1 MQAIRRRAATG
12 QDKVPG
18 TERSLGMNRERW
30 NLFLCSF
37 TILFVELVCIRWI
50 PAYIRYLGYFTN
62 FVLLGSFLGAG
73 LGILQSRRRIDL
85 VSFFPIVL
93 AGLVYVVS
101 TFRLQLIVNSPNE
114 VFFGITEKITVHGPE
129 SFFLLPLVFIV
140 VTLLFTLLG
149 QNLGRLL
156 TAVQPPLTAY
166 TIDIVGSIVGSAA
179 FALISFLG
187 TPPWVWFAIAAVAV
201 IALPQ
206 WGGPARI
213 GNALILAGIVVAVGV
228 LGRTS
233 DWSPY
238 YRIDIQRHPGPD
250 YSIFVNNIGHQG
262 MGPYAKIANNFYYA
276 TPFQTFHFP
285 RSARELIVGA
295 GSGSDVD
302 VALHR
307 GIRNITA
314 VEVDPT
320 IYDLGRRLNPDHV
333 YQYRSVHAVIDDG
346 RSFLEKTK
354 GRYDLVVFAL
364 PDSLALTSS
373 FANLRLESYLFT
385 REAFVSVRSHL
396 TRNGIFVLYN
406 NYRTGWVMRKI
417 AGMLQDAF
425 GQAPYGRIRTFRDP
439 APVITAVLMDGPRL
453 RTLPPAVYA
462 AHRVLPAAGVTPATD
477 DWPFVYLKYPTV
489 PTVYLQAIG
498 LAWLIALLAV
508 GLSLAFSPQGL
519 RAGLRQFDPALFFTG
534 VAFLLLEA
542 KSIVNFTLLFG
553 ATWLVNALVIIGILC
568 TVLLANW
575 INVRTDLRLDIRLL
589 YLALGVTLV
598 VNLLLPLN
606 RLLVDNLELRYVLGC
621 AVLFSPILMANLIFG
636 RLFGDEMLP
645 DVAFAS
651 NLLGAFIGGTLEY
664 ASLRIGYHLLLLPV
678 TAAYALSFLAVARR
692 WGWRALAPGRPEG
705 IRSVARSS

>member
-1 MQAIRRRAATG
+1 MQV
-12 QDKVPG
+12 K
-18 TERSLGMNRERW
+18 SRERW
-30 NLFLCSF
+30 ELFLCSF

-62 FVLLGSFLGAG
+62 FVLLGSFLGIG

-85 VSFFPIVL
+85 QSLFPIFL
-93 AGLVYVVS
+93 ALLVYVVS
-101 TFRLQLIVNSPNE
+101 TFKLQLVVNSSQE

-129 SFFLLPLVFIV
+129 SFFLLPLVFTV
-140 VTLLFTLLG
+140 VTVLFTLLG

-166 TIDIVGSIVGSAA
+166 TIDVLGSITGSAV
-179 FALISFLG
+179 FALVSFLDA
-187 TPPWVWFAIAAVAV
+187 PPAVWFAIAAVAV
-201 IALPQ
+201 LALPQ
-206 WGGPARI
+206 WGGVIRI
-213 GNALILAGIVVAVGV
+213 GNAAILAGIVVWVGT

-238 YRIDIQRHPGPD
+238 YRIDVQAHPGPD

-262 MGPYAKIANNFYYA
+262 MGPYRTIAHNFYYA
-276 TPFQTFHFP
+276 TPFDTFHFP
-285 RSARELIVGA
+285 SSTRELIIGA

-307 GIRNITA
+307 GIRHITA
-314 VEVDPT
+314 VELDPA

-333 YQYRSVHAVIDDG
+333 YQNPSVHVVIDDG

-354 GRYDLVVFAL
+354 GTYDLVVFAL

-385 REAFVSVRSHL
+385 REAFAEVRRHL
-396 TRNGIFVLYN
+396 SPNGAFVLYN

-417 AGMLQDAF
+417 AGMLTDVF
-425 GQAPYGRIRTFRDP
+425 GRAPYARTRVFLDP
-439 APVITAVLMDGPRL
+439 APVTSAVLMDGPRL
-453 RTLPPAVYA
+453 RTLPPATYA
-462 AHRVLPAAGVTPATD
+462 AHRITGEPGVAPATD
-477 DWPFVYLKYPTV
+477 DWPFVYLKNRAV
-489 PTVYLQAIG
+489 PVIYLQGIA
-498 LAWLIALLAV
+498 LAWLVALAAV
-508 GLSLAFSPQGL
+508 GLSLALSSEGL
-519 RAGLRQFDPALFFTG
+519 RVGLRRFDPALFFMG
-534 VAFLLLEA
+534 SAFLLLEA

-553 ATWLVNALVIIGILC
+553 ATWLVNALVIVGILC

-575 INVRTDLRLDIRLL
+575 ITARTHMGLDLRFLYAGLAAALL
-589 YLALGVTLV
+589 L
-598 VNLLLPLN
+598 NLLLPFN
-606 RLLVDNLELRYVLGC
+606 RLLVPNLELRYVLGC

-636 RLFGDEMLP
+636 RLFGDTILP

-664 ASLRIGYHLLLLPV
+664 VSLQIGYHLLLLPV
-678 TAAYALSFLAVARR
+678 LVAYGLSFLAAWWQRR
-692 WGWRALAPGRPEG
+692 SLAPQVGG
-705 IRSVARSS
+705 